1 MNEIAIL
8 IIAHKNQEQLEL
20 LINNLVGDFD
30 LYIHIDTK
38 SVINKEELISKYPN
52 VKFYSKYNII
62 WSGYT
67 QILCPLFL
75 FREASKSKYQYYI
88 LISAQ
93 DIPLISN
100 EAIKCRLKEEDTS
113 YVVSDKL
120 PLSQWKFNGGFDRV
134 QLFWESDVVGNS
146 LWDKLKRK
154 VICNIKKNQRKYN
167 LRRPLYK
174 GVEYYGG
181 STWVILRYDAME
193 YLTNF
198 IDKNPKYLK
207 TFKYSYCADELWLQT
222 ILGTSDC
229 RTKNEHITY
238 LDWFTGPEYPRTL
251 RIDDY
256 DAIINSP
263 HFFARKFDIDV
274 DKEVVHKILE
284 RRNSTT

>member
-20 LINNLVGDFD
+20 LINNLVSDFD

-38 SVINKEELISKYPN
+38 STINKEELISKYPN

-100 EAIKCRLKEEDTS
+100 EAIKRRLKEEDTS

-120 PLSQWKFNGGFDRV
+120 PLPQWKFNGGFDRV
-134 QLFWESDVVGNS
+134 QLFWESDIIGNS

-167 LRRPLYK
+167 FRRPLYK
-174 GVEYYGG
+174 DVEYYGG

-193 YLTNF
+193 YLLNF

-229 RTKNEHITY
+229 KTKNEHITY

-274 DKEVVHKILE
+274 DKEVVRKILD

>member
-20 LINNLVGDFD
+20 LINNLIGDFD

-38 SVINKEELISKYPN
+38 STINKEELISKYPN

-75 FREASKSKYQYYI
+75 FREASKNKYQYYI

-100 EAIKCRLKEEDTS
+100 EAIKRRLKEEDTS

-120 PLSQWKFNGGFDRV
+120 PLPQWKFNGGFDRV

-193 YLTNF
+193 YLLNF
-198 IDKNPKYLK
+198 INKNPKYLK

-222 ILGTSDC
+222 ILGTFDC
-229 RTKNEHITY
+229 KTKNEHITY

>member
-20 LINNLVGDFD
+20 LINNLVSDFD

-38 SVINKEELISKYPN
+38 STINKEELISKYPN

-100 EAIKCRLKEEDTS
+100 EAIKRRLKEKDTS

-120 PLSQWKFNGGFDRV
+120 PLPQWKFNGGFDRV

-193 YLTNF
+193 YLLNF

-229 RTKNEHITY
+229 KTKNEHITY